1 MNVANRLKAADDV
14 WAEANKIVAEIVAK
28 HGKVV
33 YNGNNYD
40 AAWKQIAAKRGLPN
54 LDDIGALMK
63 ITDDKNIGVFERR
76 GSHRPSRRGST
87 NICCGN
93 AD

>member
-1 MNVANRLKAADDV
+1 SSATLADINTALNTVVADSIMNVANRLKAADDV

-54 LDDIGALMK
+54 
-63 ITDDKNIGVFERR
+63 
-76 GSHRPSRRGST
+76 
-87 NICCGN
+87 
-93 AD
+93 